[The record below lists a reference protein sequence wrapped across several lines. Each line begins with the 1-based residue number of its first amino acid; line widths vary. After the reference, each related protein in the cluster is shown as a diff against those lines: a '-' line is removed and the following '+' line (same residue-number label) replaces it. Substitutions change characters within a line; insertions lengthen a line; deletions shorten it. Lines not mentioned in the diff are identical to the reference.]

1 MNKENERK
9 KMKKEIVD
17 MFDDIIKYLNKALEN
32 INNCSNEINEEIK
45 KWKSE
50 ITILDIKD
58 SLNLILKYVLK
69 WYAEYEKTD
78 DILCIDLKEYDIV
91 SKESSYFLGETALI
105 DNIYSEEIDFLI
117 GKVGMT
123 LKDRI
128 IEKRNLNE

>member
-1 MNKENERK
+1 
-9 KMKKEIVD
+9 MKKEIVD

-128 IEKRNLNE
+128 IERRNLNE